1 MNTKVISPS
10 SMVMIDQYRNFKI
23 DSAVSSIPY
32 FNNKSTG
39 KRAALGVNV
48 GKGSPKEIFDE
59 ILTLTRLQKIDTKSF
74 NSETLKKFMIS
85 NNIGIDCSGFV
96 YHVLNEESI
105 SRGKGG
111 MDRHIH
117 FVTASNILTRL
128 IAKLKP
134 QKNTDVLTLS
144 SDKNSKVLEIKDA
157 QVGDIITM
165 IGTSTVGIRNH
176 VLIIHQIEYQ
186 NFIPITLHYV
196 HAIAWPTDGE
206 YGHGIHEG
214 RIEIVDV
221 NKTLCEQRWIELEKD
236 SFIEPNEN
244 YTYTRAKTS
253 TTELRRMKWFS

>member
-1 MNTKVISPS
+1 MNTKVISSP
-10 SMVMIDQYRNFKI
+10 SMVMIDQYKNFKI
-23 DSAVSSIPY
+23 ESAVCSIPY

-48 GKGSPKEIFDE
+48 GKGSPKEIYDE
-59 ILTLTRLQKIDTKSF
+59 ILTLARLQKIDIKLF

-105 SRGKGG
+105 SRGKGSI
-111 MDRHIH
+111 DRHIH
-117 FVTASNILTRL
+117 FVNASNIITRL

-134 QKNTDVLTLS
+134 QTNTDVLTLS
-144 SDKNSKVLEIKDA
+144 SNKNSKVVEIKDA

-165 IGTSTVGIRNH
+165 IGTNTVGIRNH

-186 NFIPITLHYV
+186 NFIPITIHYT

-214 RIEIVDV
+214 KIEVVDI
-221 NKTLCEQRWIELEKD
+221 NKTLCEQRWIELQKD
-236 SFIEPNEN
+236 SFIEPGEN
-244 YTYTRAKTS
+244 YTYTKAKTS
-253 TTELRRMKWFS
+253 TTELRRMNCFI